1 VNEKIDTEKWLSS
14 LFSELIRRG
23 IDSDEH
29 IHFKD
34 SPLGDSLAP
43 LLSEIKNAHLGWVGE
58 FLTPLL
64 QKHLDDIVNDYQKLE
79 DKTLENHA

>member
-1 VNEKIDTEKWLSS
+1 MSKEVDTEKWLAA
-14 LFSELIRRG
+14 LFSELIKRG

-29 IHFKD
+29 LHFKD
-34 SPLGDSLAP
+34 SPLGDSLTP
-43 LLSEIKNAHLGWVGE
+43 LLIEIKNAHLGWVGE

-79 DKTLENHA
+79 DKP